1 MANNQYVNKVEFGN
15 DILIDLTND
24 TVAAGSMLSG
34 VTAHDASGATITG
47 SIATKT
53 NSNVAVNG
61 TTIEVASG
69 YYASAVS
76 KDIPG
81 IQLTVPVSGTHSFYI
96 DFPDNAAPA
105 SSDDWTRVI
114 FTVDSNGNSE
124 VVDDIVAANGVSF

>member
-15 DILIDLTND
+15 NILIDLTND

-47 SIATKT
+47 SIATKA

-81 IQLTVPVSGTHSFYI
+81 I
-96 DFPDNAAPA
+96 
-105 SSDDWTRVI
+105 
-114 FTVDSNGNSE
+114 
-124 VVDDIVAANGVSF
+124 